1 MSNIYKILPRADWQ
15 SAMALGRFDGSA
27 LDQQDG
33 FIHLSSAAQ
42 AQETAA
48 RHFAGRADQGVLA

>member
-1 MSNIYKILPRADWQ
+1 MSKIYKTLPRADWQ

-27 LDQQDG
+27 LDQKDG
-33 FIHLSSAAQ
+33 FIHLSTAAQ

-48 RHFAGRADQGVLA
+48 RHFACQADQGVLA